1 MTGTDWYPTHLCVR
15 VTVDDSKRIFP
26 LARLRIL
33 PRPHMPEVVQ
43 RDGDMK
49 GSAIFLTGYSSR
61 LELSFQCV
69 DKMPQSRNVDINGIP
84 PHAC

>member
-1 MTGTDWYPTHLCVR
+1 
-15 VTVDDSKRIFP
+15 
-26 LARLRIL
+26 
-33 PRPHMPEVVQ
+33 MPEVVQ

-69 DKMPQSRNVDINGIP
+69 DKMP
-84 PHAC
+84 